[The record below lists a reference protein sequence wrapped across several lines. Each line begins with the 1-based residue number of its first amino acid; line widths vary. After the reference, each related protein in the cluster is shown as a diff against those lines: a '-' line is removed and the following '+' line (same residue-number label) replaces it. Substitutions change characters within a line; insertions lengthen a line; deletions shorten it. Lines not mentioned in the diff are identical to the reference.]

1 MQTREQLRR
10 RPDVPDEDIDDIIAI
25 ASELQEAE
33 RRADESA
40 TVEEIEAV
48 AAELDIDPTY
58 VEKAI
63 ATLEGRRAEEASSAE
78 QAREQARRS
87 RAMWARAGR
96 WMALGL
102 GILMLLTSGM
112 ALRGRSQLA
121 AASANVRGAEA
132 SLQVAVERQASLVP
146 RLVALQ
152 GGDARGLVGAADEV
166 READGLGA
174 TLEAS
179 AALDRVLAEEL
190 GKLSS
195 ASSSEEL
202 VELRYEIVG
211 SQNRISTEQRRYAEA
226 LAEWDGVAQ
235 QLGPSLALKAGIAD
249 DLSG

>member
-25 ASELQEAE
+25 ASELQEAD

-48 AAELDIDPTY
+48 AAELDIDPSY

-63 ATLEGRRAEEASSAE
+63 ATLEGRRAEQAASAE
-78 QAREQARRS
+78 QSREQASRS
-87 RAMWARAGR
+87 RARWARAGR
-96 WMALGL
+96 WLAMGL
-102 GILMLLTSGM
+102 GILMLLTSGV

-132 SLQVAVERQASLVP
+132 SLQVAVERQAALVP

-152 GGDARGLVGAADEV
+152 GGDASRLASLAGAV
-166 READGLGA
+166 REAEGA
-174 TLEAS
+174 IAQVDAS
-179 AALDRVLAEEL
+179 AALDQALAEEL

-195 ASSSEEL
+195 SSSADDL
-202 VELRYEIVG
+202 IELRYEIVG

-226 LAEWDGVAQ
+226 LAEWEGVAQ
-235 QLGPSLALKAGIAD
+235 QWGPSLALRVGLAEDQG
-249 DLSG
+249 G